1 MFSSICNCIWESR
14 NLVVLFRSF
23 EVSSGV
29 LLPESIVVSTAQNIH
44 RPAPSFVCCVTQGD
58 QLYSFN
64 YTCTI
69 VLSILAAELDRVS
82 RWFQQSRKM
91 PISWCLVIK
100 CASVERNLRRSLK
113 SVSINTLRKLHFQNL
128 KSGLDPQQWA
138 VVHRFRCR
146 KSTESPERNWSRRS
160 SLERC

>member
-58 QLYSFN
+58 QLYVP
-64 YTCTI
+64 I
-69 VLSILAAELDRVS
+69 VLTNSIAAELDRVS

-113 SVSINTLRKLHFQNL
+113 SVSINTPRKLHFQNL